1 MFFAGV
7 HRDKD
12 EPPHVPM
19 FGSQRKR
26 STSSNSGTDLSNAL
40 TNVAVA
46 ITNALRPDSQR
57 GSPAQSHAFSPSKA
71 VDMCSK
77 YIQQLKDLLSLH
89 EMGGLTTEEY
99 EEERATV
106 VRQMQKLQRDE

>member
-7 HRDKD
+7 HKDKD

-71 VDMCSK
+71 VEIRGKCFS
-77 YIQQLKDLLSLH
+77 QLASLKQLF
-89 EMGGLTTEEY
+89 EESVLTEEELKAKVLY
-99 EEERATV
+99 P
-106 VRQMQKLQRDE
+106 

>member
-7 HRDKD
+7 HKDKD
-12 EPPHVPM
+12 ESPHVPM

-46 ITNALRPDSQR
+46 ITNALEARLTERFTGTKSCI
-57 GSPAQSHAFSPSKA
+57 FS
-71 VDMCSK
+71 
-77 YIQQLKDLLSLH
+77 
-89 EMGGLTTEEY
+89 
-99 EEERATV
+99 
-106 VRQMQKLQRDE
+106 